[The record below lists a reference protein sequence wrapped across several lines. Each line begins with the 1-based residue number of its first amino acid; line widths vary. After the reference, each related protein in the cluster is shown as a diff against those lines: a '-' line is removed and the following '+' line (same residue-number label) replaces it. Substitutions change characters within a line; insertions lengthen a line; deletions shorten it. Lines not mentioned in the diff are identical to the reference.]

1 MIDASEVKIYL
12 FLVVLAAL
20 FFRSVEA
27 QAAEEPV
34 VWSGHLRGAGSID
47 YFSTDHLLSTSA
59 GQSNF
64 INGSLDGRLNMISY
78 PADRLR
84 FELAYEVVL
93 TSGQTREALYDYT
106 EKNADTS
113 ETALFEPLKPSDD
126 DKFFSLTKIIADET
140 SYLFYQRLDRL
151 FLSWNTDYGTL
162 SVGRQ
167 PLTWG
172 NGMLFNPADLINPFA
187 PSNIIRDYKIGSD
200 MILFQTAGELITDFQ
215 LVGVARKD
223 QDTGEFASAES
234 TAGMKV
240 RFSFSQRD
248 LDLYLLKNYQD
259 PVAGAGFTTYLGG
272 GVFRSDLTWTYLEDD
287 PDMDSFFSGVMNFDY
302 SWIWLGKNWY
312 GFIEYYYNGLGSSPV
327 AEALT
332 NEALVERLARGEIFV
347 TGRNYLDGLLQCEL
361 HPLVN
366 IYTTLIYNFDDHS
379 ILLQPRLSWDYSE
392 SVQLLA
398 GFNITLGSS
407 GSEFGDQ
414 PDQQTGSD
422 TSNADQAYLLVT
434 WYF

>member
-1 MIDASEVKIYL
+1 
-12 FLVVLAAL
+12 
-20 FFRSVEA
+20 
-27 QAAEEPV
+27 
-34 VWSGHLRGAGSID
+34 
-47 YFSTDHLLSTSA
+47 
-59 GQSNF
+59 
-64 INGSLDGRLNMISY
+64 
-78 PADRLR
+78 
-84 FELAYEVVL
+84 
-93 TSGQTREALYDYT
+93 
-106 EKNADTS
+106 
-113 ETALFEPLKPSDD
+113 
-126 DKFFSLTKIIADET
+126 
-140 SYLFYQRLDRL
+140 
-151 FLSWNTDYGTL
+151 
-162 SVGRQ
+162 
-167 PLTWG
+167 
-172 NGMLFNPADLINPFA
+172 MLFNPADLINPFA

-347 TGRNYLDGLLQCEL
+347 TGRNYLDGMLQCEL
-361 HPLVN
+361 HPLIN
-366 IYTTLIYNFDDHS
+366 IFATVIYNLDDRS
-379 ILLQPRLSWDYSE
+379 ILLQPRISWDFSE
-392 SVQLLA
+392 SAQLLA
-398 GFNITLGSS
+398 GLNISLGSS
-407 GSEFGDQ
+407 GSEFGDR
-414 PDQQTGSD
+414 PDQQTGAD